1 MPKTPKKGPRL
12 VAGLFLCALAAPA
25 TAACDPAK
33 PVEKPTD
40 QYEIQGNRV
49 YDKKSRLTWQRCSVG
64 QTLNANGGG
73 GQICDGPVTAF
84 SMAEAALYAEEGWR
98 IPTQNE
104 LATLVSPSCFD
115 PAINEE
121 VFPNM
126 DPDVLGYWSRTFDK
140 QKRVWYI
147 NFVDGSFRTY
157 SGTTLRHALR
167 LVKD

>member
-1 MPKTPKKGPRL
+1 LRSIRQKKGPRF
-12 VAGLFLCALAAPA
+12 VAGLFLCIAGFAMPAAA
-25 TAACDPAK
+25 ECDPAK
-33 PVEKPTD
+33 KLEKPTD

-49 YDKKSRLTWQRCSVG
+49 YDTKSRLTWQRCSVG
-64 QTLNANGGG
+64 QTWGGA
-73 GQICDGPVTAF
+73 QICDGPVTAF
-84 SMAEAALYAEEGWR
+84 SMAEAALHSEEGWR

-104 LATLVSPSCFD
+104 LATLVSPTCFD

-126 DPDVLGYWSRTFDK
+126 DADLLAYWSRTFDAK
-140 QKRVWYI
+140 KRIWYI